1 MLQESADT
9 PVDANIVGKS
19 RDAWPQTTNSTYPDV
34 DLHAFPT
41 SGIES
46 VDDLRIDECV
56 ALDPDLRRPA
66 QSPIVDFISD
76 TAQKCVLECDRRNR
90 HLLESVRL
98 GVASDEIKYARDIS
112 PNRRIRGEKRNVRV
126 NLGGHGMII
135 ASA

>member
-1 MLQESADT
+1 MLHESADERL
-9 PVDANIVGKS
+9 DANIVGKS
-19 RDAWPQTTNSTYPDV
+19 WNARPQATDSTYHDV

-41 SGIES
+41 GRIES
-46 VDDLRIDECV
+46 IDDLRIDERV

-66 QSPIVDFISD
+66 QSPIVNFISD
-76 TAQKCVLECDRRNR
+76 TAQKRLLECDRRNR
-90 HLLESVRL
+90 HLLKSVRL
-98 GVASDEIKYARDIS
+98 GVTRDEIKYSRNIS